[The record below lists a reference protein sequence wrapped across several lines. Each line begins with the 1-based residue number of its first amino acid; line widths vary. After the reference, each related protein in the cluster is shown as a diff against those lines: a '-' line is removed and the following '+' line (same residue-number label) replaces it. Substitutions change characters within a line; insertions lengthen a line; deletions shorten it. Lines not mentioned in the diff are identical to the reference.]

1 MAIIIKSVGAGGQN
15 NKPDVRVVQTLLNNF
30 VNAMGLNAL
39 FVDGDCGDITI
50 KAIRKFQSQILGQAN
65 PDGRA
70 DPGGRTI
77 QALNGVAP
85 SGPVTASNGSMLS
98 GAAWWHANQAQ
109 FGNSHKTADLV
120 PGFREDVEAFIAAM
134 RAGGANIQISS
145 TRRNKV
151 RAYLMH
157 FSWRIAKGEIS
168 AGAVPAEPGCQIIW
182 DHGNA
187 AKSRTA
193 AQEMKDLFNIAFKP
207 SLTSNHIAGKAIDMT
222 ISWNGTLNMVDGQ
235 GRAVAV
241 PPPSPGSLN
250 AKLHQVG
257 ATYRV
262 LKLLSDPPHWS
273 TNGR

>member
-1 MAIIIKSVGAGGQN
+1 MANIAKSVGAGGQN

-30 VNAMGLNAL
+30 VGGLGLNAL
-39 FVDGDCGDITI
+39 FVDGDCGDLTI
-50 KAIRKFQSQILGQAN
+50 KAIRKFQSQIAGIAI
-65 PDGRA
+65 PDGRV
-70 DPGGRTI
+70 DPGGTTM
-77 QALNGVAP
+77 QALHGVPAA
-85 SGPVTASNGSMLS
+85 GPAAAGDASLLS
-98 GAAWWHANQAQ
+98 GAAWWHANQAR

-120 PGFREDVEAFIAAM
+120 PGFREDVERFIAAM

-157 FSWRIAKGEIS
+157 FSWRIAKGEIAAS
-168 AGAVPAEPGCQIIW
+168 NVPPEPGCQIIW
-182 DHGNA
+182 DHGNT
-187 AKSRTA
+187 AKSRAA

-250 AKLHQVG
+250 AKLHRIG
-257 ATYRV
+257 ASYNV

>member
-1 MAIIIKSVGAGGQN
+1 MASIIKSVGAGGQN
-15 NKPDVRVVQTLLNNF
+15 NKPDVRIVQTLLNNF
-30 VNAMGLNAL
+30 VGALGLNAL
-39 FVDGDCGDITI
+39 FVDGNCGDITI
-50 KAIRKFQSQILGQAN
+50 KAIRKFQVQICGTAN
-65 PDGRA
+65 PDGRV
-70 DPGGRTI
+70 DPGGKTL
-77 QALNGVAP
+77 QALDGVP
-85 SGPVTASNGSMLS
+85 GSGAAADNASLLS
-98 GAAWWHANQAQ
+98 GAVWWHANQAR
-109 FGNSHKTADLV
+109 FANSHKTADLI
-120 PGFREDVEAFIAAM
+120 PGFREDVDRFIAAM

-157 FSWRIAKGEIS
+157 FSWRIAEGEI
-168 AGAVPAEPGCQIIW
+168 AAANVPPEPGCQIVW

-187 AKSRTA
+187 AKSRAA
-193 AQEMKDLFNIAFKP
+193 AQEMKNLFNIAFKP

-257 ATYRV
+257 ATYNV
-262 LKLLSDPPHWS
+262 MKLLSDPPHWS

>member
-1 MAIIIKSVGAGGQN
+1 MANIVKSVGAGGQN
-15 NKPDVRVVQTLLNNF
+15 NKSDVRVVQALLNNF
-30 VNAMGLNAL
+30 VTALGLDAL
-39 FVDGDCGDITI
+39 RVDGDCGEITI
-50 KAIRKFQSQILGQAN
+50 EAIRQFQSQIAGIAD
-65 PDGRA
+65 PDGRI
-70 DPGGRTI
+70 DPGGKSMQVLIGIAAQGAAAR
-77 QALNGVAP
+77 GD
-85 SGPVTASNGSMLS
+85 ASLLS
-98 GAAWWHANQAQ
+98 GATWWHANQAR

-134 RAGGANIQISS
+134 RTGGANIQISS
-145 TRRNKV
+145 TRRNKI

-157 FSWRIAKGEIS
+157 FSWRIAKGEIAAS
-168 AGAVPAEPGCQIIW
+168 NVPPEPGCQIIW
-182 DHGNA
+182 DHGNT

-235 GRAVAV
+235 GRDVAV

>member
-1 MAIIIKSVGAGGQN
+1 MANIMKSVGAGGHN
-15 NKPDVRVVQTLLNNF
+15 NKSDVRIVQTLLNNF
-30 VNAMGLNAL
+30 VNALGLNAL
-39 FVDGDCGDITI
+39 VVDGDCGDNTI
-50 KAIRKFQSQILGQAN
+50 KAIRKFQSQVAGISN
-65 PDGRA
+65 PDGRV
-70 DPGGRTI
+70 DPGGTTI
-77 QALNGVAP
+77 NALNGVAP
-85 SGPVTASNGSMLS
+85 SGPVAAINSSMLS
-98 GAAWWHANQAQ
+98 GAAWWHTNQAR
-109 FGNSHKTADLV
+109 FANSQKTADLI
-120 PGFREDVEAFIAAM
+120 PGFREDVERFIAAM
-134 RAGGANIQISS
+134 RAGGANVQISS

-157 FSWRIAKGEIS
+157 FSWRIARGEIA
-168 AGAVPAEPGCQIIW
+168 AGNVPPEPGCQIIW
-182 DHGNA
+182 DHGNT
-187 AKSRTA
+187 AKSRAA

-207 SLTSNHIAGKAIDMT
+207 SLNSNHIAGKAIDMT